1 VTHIIPSLATGGA
14 EIMLEQL
21 LASID
26 HRCFRQSVVCLAPQT
41 GPIERRLRSHGID
54 ILHCRVRR
62 AIPNLAGAI
71 RLTKA
76 VRQLNPDVLH
86 GWMYHGNLACSFAAA
101 THMRKI
107 PVLWSVHN
115 LTADIRSVKW
125 STAAAVWA
133 GGRLSALPEAITSP
147 SQRTLANHV
156 SRLGYHGAR
165 WEVIPNGFDTDRFKP
180 STAARERLRS
190 QLGIPGHVPVVGLF
204 GRYAPVKDHANFLQ
218 AAARLRTAIP
228 EVRFIL
234 AGQGLD
240 PANQE
245 LQRIVI
251 GLRLEDSVLLLG
263 ERQDMPDLMNALD
276 LLALSSRSECF
287 PMVIGE
293 AMACGVPCVTTDV
306 GDAGV
311 LIGDTGRLVPPRDP
325 VALADAIRALIELP
339 PSVRASLGEQA
350 RQHIKK
356 HFSLREIARRFEN
369 LYRRL
374 ADAHTVSAAG
384 GVAAA

>member
-14 EIMLEQL
+14 EIMLEQM

-26 HRCFRQSVVCLAPQT
+26 DRCFRQTVVCLAPHT
-41 GPIERRLRSHGID
+41 GPIERRLRSRGIN

-76 VRQLNPDVLH
+76 VRHLNPDVLH

-115 LTADIRSVKW
+115 LTEDIRSVKW
-125 STAAAVWA
+125 STAAAIWA

-147 SQRTLANHV
+147 SRRTLENHV
-156 SRLGYHGAR
+156 RRLGYHRAR

-180 STAARERLRS
+180 SSAAGEKVRS
-190 QLGIPGHVPVVGLF
+190 QLGIPGHVPVIGLF
-204 GRYAPVKDHANFLQ
+204 GRYAPVKDHTNFLE
-218 AAARLRTAIP
+218 AAARLRRAIP
-228 EVRFIL
+228 EARFIL
-234 AGQGLD
+234 AGRGVD
-240 PANQE
+240 TANQE
-245 LQRIVI
+245 LQRVVNSL
-251 GLRLEDSVLLLG
+251 GLENSALLLG
-263 ERQDMPDLMNALD
+263 ERQDVPELMNALD
-276 LLALSSRSECF
+276 VLALSSYSECF

-293 AMACGVPCVTTDV
+293 AMACGVPCVTTGV
-306 GDAGV
+306 GDADV
-311 LIGDTGRLVPPRDP
+311 LIGDTGSLVPPRDP

-339 PSVRASLGEQA
+339 PSVLASLGEQA
-350 RQHIKK
+350 RQRIIK

-374 ADAHTVSAAG
+374 ADVHAVSAAG
-384 GVAAA
+384 GAAA